1 MQLGVMSFGDRR
13 LIPETGKRVPVS
25 QVLKEQLE
33 RVVLADQVGLNFY
46 GLGEHHIDTYAIS
59 NPGTVLAA
67 ASSLTTHITLGT
79 SVTVLSTEDPVR
91 LFQQFTT
98 LDQLSGGR
106 AEVMAGRGSFTESYP
121 LFGASLNDYDALYD
135 EKVQLLLQL
144 SEQSP
149 LTWQGRFRSGLDSA
163 LVLPRPYGDKLR
175 VSIGTGGNPQS
186 SVRAGA
192 LGAPVVY
199 AIIGGHPERFAPLVD
214 LYRRA
219 SEQSGHA
226 PESQH
231 VTMTAIG
238 LIAQNSQDAKNT
250 FYPYWNQMMQYGADA
265 RGWSVPGRDDYD
277 HMVDGAAMIFAG
289 SPDEVAERL
298 ISVGKLTNA
307 DRYFL
312 QMDWSG
318 VPHEYVMKAIELLGT
333 RIKPQVDAAF
343 APDLS

>member
-1 MQLGVMSFGDRR
+1 
-13 LIPETGKRVPVS
+13 
-25 QVLKEQLE
+25 
-33 RVVLADQVGLNFY
+33 
-46 GLGEHHIDTYAIS
+46 
-59 NPGTVLAA
+59 
-67 ASSLTTHITLGT
+67 
-79 SVTVLSTEDPVR
+79 
-91 LFQQFTT
+91 
-98 LDQLSGGR
+98 
-106 AEVMAGRGSFTESYP
+106 
-121 LFGASLNDYDALYD
+121 
-135 EKVQLLLQL
+135 
-144 SEQSP
+144 
-149 LTWQGRFRSGLDSA
+149 
-163 LVLPRPYGDKLR
+163 
-175 VSIGTGGNPQS
+175 
-186 SVRAGA
+186 
-192 LGAPVVY
+192 VVY

-298 ISVGKLTNA
+298 ISVGKLTSA

-333 RIKPQVDAAF
+333 RIKPQVDEAF
-343 APDLS
+343 SQDLN

>member
-33 RVVLADQVGLNFY
+33 RVVLADQVGLDFY
-46 GLGEHHIDTYAIS
+46 GLGEHHIDAYAIS

-149 LTWQGRFRSGLDSA
+149 TTWRGRFRSGLDSA

-238 LIAQNSQDAKNT
+238 LVAQNSQDAKNT

-318 VPHEYVMKAIELLGT
+318 VPHEHVMKAIELIGT
-333 RIKPQVDAAF
+333 RIKPQVDEAF
-343 APDLS
+343 SPDLN